1 MWSLKVIKGAELA
14 DKLVPEVRL
23 PEPLTRFLI
32 GRDPGNAWPIVDR
45 TLAISAR
52 HCEIVATPHGPA
64 LRDLSTNGTFVN
76 DAPTRMEGDFVLRD
90 GDRFELGPFL
100 VAVSGPPM
108 PPRPAAVSPPAA
120 ALPPRSPGVME
131 TAPRRGGDPAA
142 MLAAGGYEK
151 VGLTE
156 ILRVAAPAEDAGLD
170 MTRIRLVQPGA
181 APARA
186 APAPAPVAAPP
197 ATAPAATPITA
208 PTGAPGGV
216 SQEALA
222 QALARGLGV
231 PVSALPVQDPLRLAE
246 QLAAAARA
254 SAVAL
259 RQLLEH
265 QALARRALGSRAP
278 TAPGAQAS
286 ALHKAATAEAAL
298 IAAASPAQVLEQ
310 AAAEVRGHDE
320 RLVQAFA
327 AASKR
332 LAQQV
337 SPASLQASVPDH
349 PPPTAEQHWAAF
361 EAVWDNL
368 GLAPGQPW
376 VQGFAEAARLHL
388 GAALDDLAPR

>member
-14 DKLVPEVRL
+14 DQLVAEVQL

-52 HCEIVATPHGPA
+52 HCEIVATPQGPA

-76 DAPTRMEGDFVLRD
+76 DAATRMDGDFVLRD

-100 VAVSGPPM
+100 IQVSGPPM
-108 PPRPAAVSPPAA
+108 PPRPAAVSPSAT
-120 ALPPRSPGVME
+120 ALPPRTPGVMD

-156 ILRVAAPAEDAGLD
+156 MLRVAAPADDAGLD
-170 MTRIRLVQPGA
+170 VTRIRLAQPVPA
-181 APARA
+181 AA
-186 APAPAPVAAPP
+186 AAQPVPRPPSPAPALPAAP
-197 ATAPAATPITA
+197 T
-208 PTGAPGGV
+208 
-216 SQEALA
+216 ALA
-222 QALARGLGV
+222 EALARGLGV
-231 PVSALPVQDPLRLAE
+231 PLSALPAQDPLRLAE

-259 RQLLEH
+259 RQLLEA
-265 QALARRALGSRAP
+265 QALARRSLGSRAP
-278 TAPGAQAS
+278 AAPGPGAPL
-286 ALHKAATAEAAL
+286 LHRAATAESAL
-298 IAAASPAQVLEQ
+298 LTATAPAQVLEE
-310 AAAEVRGHDE
+310 AAAQARAHDE
-320 RLVQAFA
+320 RLVKAFA
-327 AASKR
+327 AASQR
-332 LAQQV
+332 LAQQL
-337 SPASLQASVPDH
+337 SPASLQAGVADV
-349 PPPTAEQHWAAF
+349 PPPTADALWAAF
-361 EAVWDNL
+361 ETVWDNL

>member
-45 TLAISAR
+45 TLALSAR
-52 HCEIVATPHGPA
+52 HCEIVPTPHGPA

-76 DAPTRMEGDFVLRD
+76 DAPTRMEGEFVLRD

-100 VAVSGPPM
+100 IAVSGPPM
-108 PPRPAAVSPPAA
+108 PPRPAQVSSPTAA
-120 ALPPRSPGVME
+120 IPPRSPGVMD

-156 ILRVAAPAEDAGLD
+156 MLRVAAPTDDAGLD
-170 MTRIRLVQPGA
+170 MTRIRLVQSPAA
-181 APARA
+181 APAAAAAKA
-186 APAPAPVAAPP
+186 APVV
-197 ATAPAATPITA
+197 PIS
-208 PTGAPGGV
+208 P
-216 SQEALA
+216 EALA
-222 QALARGLGV
+222 AALARGLGL
-231 PVSALPVQDPLRLAE
+231 PSSALPSQDPLRLAE

-259 RQLLEH
+259 RQLLEV
-265 QALARRALGSRAP
+265 QALARRNLGSRTPPSVRPDDHPLRKA
-278 TAPGAQAS
+278 AS
-286 ALHKAATAEAAL
+286 AEEAL
-298 IAAASPAQVLEQ
+298 LAAASPAQLLEE
-310 AAAEVRGHDE
+310 AAAAARLHDE

-327 AASKR
+327 AASRR
-332 LAQQV
+332 LAQQL
-337 SPASLQASVPDH
+337 SPASLQAGLPDVP
-349 PPPTAEQHWAAF
+349 PVTAEACWAAF
-361 EAVWDNL
+361 QAVWDNL

-376 VQGFAEAARLHL
+376 VNGFAEASRLHL

>member
-14 DKLVPEVRL
+14 DKLVPEVQL
-23 PEPLTRFLI
+23 PEPLKRFLI

-76 DAPTRMEGDFVLRD
+76 DAPTRMDGDFVLRD

-100 VAVSGPPM
+100 IAVSGPPM
-108 PPRPAAVSPPAA
+108 PPRPAVVNPPAA
-120 ALPPRSPGVME
+120 ALPPRTPGVME

-156 ILRVAAPAEDAGLD
+156 ILRAAAPAEDTGLD
-170 MTRIRLVQPGA
+170 MTRIRLVQAGA
-181 APARA
+181 AVPKTSPSPASV
-186 APAPAPVAAPP
+186 PAPASDAAAAP
-197 ATAPAATPITA
+197 
-208 PTGAPGGV
+208 
-216 SQEALA
+216 SALA
-222 QALARGLGV
+222 EALARGMGV
-231 PVSALPVQDPLRLAE
+231 PVSALAAQDPLRLAE

-259 RQLLEH
+259 RQLLEV
-265 QALARRALGSRAP
+265 QALARRDLGSRTP
-278 TAPGAQAS
+278 VAPGPEAHP
-286 ALHKAATAEAAL
+286 LRKAASAEAAL
-298 IAAASPAQVLEQ
+298 LAASSPAQLLEE
-310 AAAEVRGHDE
+310 AAAAARAHDE

-327 AASKR
+327 AASRR
-332 LAQQV
+332 LAQQL
-337 SPASLQASVPDH
+337 SPASLQSGLPDD
-349 PPPTAEQHWAAF
+349 PPPTDGACWAAF

-368 GLAPGQPW
+368 GLAVGQPW
-376 VQGFAEAARLHL
+376 VHGFAEAARLHL
-388 GAALDDLAPR
+388 GAALDDLTPR